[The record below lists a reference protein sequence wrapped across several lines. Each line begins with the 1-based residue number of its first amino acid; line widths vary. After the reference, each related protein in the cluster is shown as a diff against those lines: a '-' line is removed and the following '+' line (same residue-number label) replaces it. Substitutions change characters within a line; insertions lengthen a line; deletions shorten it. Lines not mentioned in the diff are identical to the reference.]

1 MKNSKRKYLLREK
14 YNHQDLLDG
23 RAIKYLSSKID
34 FNREYTSL
42 ILRGKR
48 RCTYDIADKI
58 IKALSLQGSV
68 DDYFYIVEYKE
79 CEPWKKTQQ
88 N

>member
-1 MKNSKRKYLLREK
+1 MKSSNRKYMLRKE
-14 YNHQDLLDG
+14 YNRQDLLDG

-48 RCTYDIADKI
+48 SCTYYIADKI
-58 IKALSLQGSV
+58 INALSLQGSV
-68 DDYFYIVEYKE
+68 DDYFYILRDEE
-79 CEPWKKTQQ
+79 CESWKKTQQ